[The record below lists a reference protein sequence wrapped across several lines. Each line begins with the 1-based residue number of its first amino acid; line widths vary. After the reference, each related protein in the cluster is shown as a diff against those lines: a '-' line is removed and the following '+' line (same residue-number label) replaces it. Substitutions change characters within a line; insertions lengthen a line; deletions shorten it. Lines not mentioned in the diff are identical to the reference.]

1 MFRNKPNS
9 FIRKYSRLF
18 SGLDSSGMWRVLR
31 ASDCVA
37 DVQIDVNELNYLF
50 AGQHSHNYN
59 RNLKSFMKNSDSFDF
74 RGITESVVLVSMDYN
89 ICDSWNYCFP
99 YCFYY
104 LLNCILRTVARV
116 VSVPKN
122 AYGADFYS
130 FC

>member
-1 MFRNKPNS
+1 MFCNKPNS

-74 RGITESVVLVSMDYN
+74 CGITESAVLVSMDYN
-89 ICDSWNYCFP
+89 IFLLLSLKLYSKDS
-99 YCFYY
+99 
-104 LLNCILRTVARV
+104 
-116 VSVPKN
+116 S
-122 AYGADFYS
+122 
-130 FC
+130 